1 MLSKPQVVE
10 QSLFLFMNECEMPY
24 WQWVFLPDHLRCWFF
39 ARRPRPDEQQPLTEG
54 EKAAASAGN
63 AAAGEPT
70 QEELMN
76 LQEPMEMD

>member
-1 MLSKPQVVE
+1 MDVKCHTGNG
-10 QSLFLFMNECEMPY
+10 FF
-24 WQWVFLPDHLRCWFF
+24 PDHFRCGFF
-39 ARRPRPDEQQPLTEG
+39 ARKPRPDEQQPLTEG
-54 EKAAASAGN
+54 EKASAASAGN

>member
-1 MLSKPQVVE
+1 MQTLSETITSPKTKT
-10 QSLFLFMNECEMPY
+10 LFFMNEC
-24 WQWVFLPDHLRCWFF
+24 WFF
-39 ARRPRPDEQQPLTEG
+39 SDHFRCGFFTRKPPPDEQQPLTEE

-63 AAAGEPT
+63 VAPGEPT